1 MGDGKGLWNIALNAR
16 ILHLV
21 GARPNFVKMAP
32 LVAELRER
40 TGLENLV
47 AHTGQHYDAK
57 MSDEI
62 FGDLEL
68 PEPDFHLGVGSGSHG
83 AQTARALSA
92 CEELIQDTRPD
103 LLVVAGDVNS
113 TLAGALAAAK
123 LGVQVAH
130 LEAGLR
136 SFDWGMP
143 EEINRIL
150 TDRLSDV
157 LLTHSPEAEPNLLRE
172 GIDPDRI
179 HLVGNTMIDSL
190 RRFEVAATERAVWE
204 RYGLAP
210 GSYVL
215 VTLHRPS
222 NVDDPSRLER
232 IVDGLV
238 DLAADNAVV
247 FPVHPRTR
255 ASFDAAGLTARLQA
269 ADVQLLEPVGY
280 LDFLSLELGAGAA
293 LTDSGGIQEE
303 TSALGVPCFTLR
315 ANTERPITIDAGS
328 NVLLG
333 DDPAQMTRVE
343 LDRRWP
349 REPRALPLWDGKA
362 AVRAADVLVA
372 HLDSSLKEEGLSV
385 S

>member
-1 MGDGKGLWNIALNAR
+1 MTYVVFYVRR

-40 TGLENLV
+40 AGFENLV
-47 AHTGQHYDAK
+47 AHTGQHYDRK

-136 SFDWGMP
+136 SFDWTMP
-143 EEINRIL
+143 EEVNRVI

-172 GIDPDRI
+172 GIDPGRI
-179 HLVGNTMIDSL
+179 HPVGNTMIDSL
-190 RRFEVAATERAVWE
+190 RRFEAVAVERAVWE
-204 RYGLAP
+204 RYGLEP
-210 GSYVL
+210 SGYVL

-222 NVDDPSRLER
+222 NVDDPAGLER
-232 IVDGLV
+232 IADGLAE
-238 DLAADNAVV
+238 LADRSAVV

-255 ASFDAAGLTARLQA
+255 ASFDVAGLSDRLAAAG
-269 ADVQLLEPVGY
+269 VQLLEPVGY
-280 LDFLSLELGAGAA
+280 LDFLSLEMGAGAI

-315 ANTERPITIDAGS
+315 ANTERPLTIEAGT

-333 DDPAQMTRVE
+333 DDPAQIAKVE

-349 REPRALPLWDGKA
+349 RERQELPLWDGKA

-372 HLDSSLKEEGLSV
+372 HLETTPAEEGSYV

>member
-1 MGDGKGLWNIALNAR
+1 MTCR

-40 TGLENLV
+40 AGLENLV

-123 LGVQVAH
+123 LGVPVAH

-136 SFDWGMP
+136 SGDWGMP
-143 EEINRIL
+143 EEINRVL

-157 LLTHSPEAEPNLLRE
+157 LLTHSPEAEPNLRAE
-172 GIDPDRI
+172 GIDLDRV

-190 RRFEVAATERAVWE
+190 RRFEAAAAERAVWE
-204 RYGLAP
+204 RFGLEPAD
-210 GSYVL
+210 YVL
-215 VTLHRPS
+215 ITLHRPS
-222 NVDDPSRLER
+222 NVDEPGRLEQ
-232 IVDGLV
+232 IADGLAA
-238 DLAADNAVV
+238 LAKDQAVV

-255 ASFDAAGLTARLQA
+255 ASFDAAGLSERLERA
-269 ADVQLLEPVGY
+269 GVQLLEPVGY
-280 LDFLSLELGAGAA
+280 LDFLSLELGAGAV

-315 ANTERPITIDAGS
+315 ANTERPLTIEAGT

-333 DDPAQMTRVE
+333 DDPAQIGRVE

-349 REPRALPLWDGKA
+349 REPQELPFWDGKA

-372 HLDSSLKEEGLSV
+372 YLETLPKEIDRLV

>member
-1 MGDGKGLWNIALNAR
+1 MNAR

-40 TGLENLV
+40 AGLENLV

-92 CEELIQDTRPD
+92 CEELIQDTQPD

-143 EEINRIL
+143 EEINRVL

-172 GIDPDRI
+172 GIDPGRI

-190 RRFEVAATERAVWE
+190 RRFEVAAGRARGVGALRPRARE
-204 RYGLAP
+204 LRARDAAP
-210 GSYVL
+210 PVQRRRPGPPRADRRRPGRPRGRRGRRLPGPPAHARVLRRRRPLGSAC
-215 VTLHRPS
+215 S
-222 NVDDPSRLER
+222 
-232 IVDGLV
+232 
-238 DLAADNAVV
+238 
-247 FPVHPRTR
+247 TR
-255 ASFDAAGLTARLQA
+255 ASSCWSRSATSTSCRSSSAPAR
-269 ADVQLLEPVGY
+269 
-280 LDFLSLELGAGAA
+280 
-293 LTDSGGIQEE
+293 
-303 TSALGVPCFTLR
+303 R
-315 ANTERPITIDAGS
+315 
-328 NVLLG
+328 
-333 DDPAQMTRVE
+333 
-343 LDRRWP
+343 
-349 REPRALPLWDGKA
+349 
-362 AVRAADVLVA
+362 
-372 HLDSSLKEEGLSV
+372 
-385 S
+385 

>member
-1 MGDGKGLWNIALNAR
+1 
-16 ILHLV
+16 
-21 GARPNFVKMAP
+21 
-32 LVAELRER
+32 
-40 TGLENLV
+40 
-47 AHTGQHYDAK
+47 

-62 FGDLEL
+62 LGDLEL

-92 CEELIQDTRPD
+92 CEELIQDTQPD

-172 GIDPDRI
+172 GIDPGRI

-190 RRFEVAATERAVWE
+190 RRFEVAAAERAVWE
-204 RYGLAP
+204 RHDLAP

-222 NVDDPSRLER
+222 NVDDPARLEQ

-238 DLAADNAVV
+238 GLAADKAVV

-255 ASFDAAGLTARLQA
+255 ASFDAAGLSERLLDA
-269 ADVQLLEPVGY
+269 GVQLLEPVGY

-303 TSALGVPCFTLR
+303 TVGARRPLLHAAGEHGAPDHHRGRLERAAGRRPGADGAGRARPAVAARAARAAALGR
-315 ANTERPITIDAGS
+315 QG
-328 NVLLG
+328 
-333 DDPAQMTRVE
+333 
-343 LDRRWP
+343 RRQ
-349 REPRALPLWDGKA
+349 
-362 AVRAADVLVA
+362 RAADVLVA
-372 HLDSSLKEEGLSV
+372 HLDSLPKEEGSCV